1 MNLKDPESMNVV
13 IGKVLRYGV
22 VLSGMIVILGTIG
35 LILSSGTSETAPFLA
50 YNPGTVPH
58 DGIDVSPAGLLHG
71 LVTFSAFSWI
81 ELGVIVLIATPVSR
95 VLISVFLFAAE
106 RDRLYVLITAVVLAI
121 LLFSIL
127 VTPFIPGFHA

>member
-22 VLSGMIVILGTIG
+22 VLSGIIVILGTIV
-35 LILSSGTSETAPFLA
+35 LVASNGTSETSGFLE
-50 YNPGTVPH
+50 YNPVAVPH

-71 LVTFSAFSWI
+71 LFTFSAFSLI
-81 ELGVIVLIATPVSR
+81 ELGVIVLIATPVAR

-106 RDRLYVLITAVVLAI
+106 RDRIYVVITAVVLAL
-121 LLFSIL
+121 LLFSIF
-127 VTPFIPGFHA
+127 VTPSIPGFQA